1 MSRDNTT
8 PSLLCKVVK
17 PLFLYKFIF
26 TTLGATSTLINFTK
40 RHINPVNMIALK
52 INHQSLCK
60 SKYIMHVYL
69 LAF

>member
-26 TTLGATSTLINFTK
+26 TTLVATSTLINFTK
-40 RHINPVNMIALK
+40 RHINPVNMIA
-52 INHQSLCK
+52 QSLFE
-60 SKYIMHVYL
+60 YIMHVYL

>member
-40 RHINPVNMIALK
+40 RHINPHIGLKVGGLGLLSKIISVQLIKAHGAL
-52 INHQSLCK
+52 
-60 SKYIMHVYL
+60 
-69 LAF
+69 